1 MARTLCRA
9 RWEALIVMA
18 ALIPFGAL
26 PLCAEPCTLYKPA
39 NIEMARENIARYEW
53 AQSVLDGY
61 RRNVSYLMAQDRAWI
76 EEMVPELTPWATYGQ
91 ICPRCVGEQCSM
103 GETGVY
109 RWSVTEPD
117 RLECRYCGA
126 VYPDPELPES
136 GSVTAERMGQTF
148 TFYVPPEEAAHAE
161 DRTGKYAYRWASWP
175 VHVSWSGIIRANKA
189 GYIAGRVLPL
199 AQVYALT
206 GEVEY
211 AERCAWVLDALARA
225 YPNWLYHSYYGT
237 FADMPPGEAA
247 AWMGE
252 HTPQGVLPEGA
263 AVTAFPDN
271 ESCARLKGFWGDGRL
286 TAGVGGEGSF
296 LLNCTVAYDLIR
308 DATVA
313 DGTRVLSDEMERRIV
328 DDLILA
334 GCADLENYDA
344 INNKCGPGRAL
355 SAAVG
360 IMFEAAAGG
369 PERVRRGLAG
379 FNALIDQAFHF
390 DGFCR
395 ESPSY
400 SSMHLGN
407 MEDIP
412 DILDGYSDPEGYQPE
427 EGERFDDLS
436 IYDDMPRYRLA
447 LLSMVKMLGPD
458 LKYPVIGDT
467 HAGSGISSHWAE
479 ILADHYGDEYA
490 GLLVT
495 AQGAP
500 LTDRGSDYALWHRPP
515 DMAAQAEA
523 ALPLRTEWFPG
534 WHVAVLRNGRPRGR
548 NALYFNGYEMH
559 GHRHYDTLGI
569 AYFALDREM
578 ASDRGYIWDDPRNAW
593 TRSTLA
599 HNLVTVDG
607 ANQISSG
614 RHSTLELFAAAPE
627 VELVQASA
635 NAYEQCSQYRRTTA
649 LIRLPGDNSY
659 TVDIFR
665 VTGGALHQY
674 GLNSNGDGFALADLP
689 LTPEDGKISWLEN
702 LRVAQPNDTWHATW
716 TNEGVNL
723 DLWMPADPG
732 GSGQIERLIVAD
744 APGWRSYKGDQLH
757 APPITQILAERSG
770 EDLDSTFAAVLAPW
784 EGEASPVRSVR
795 RITPGD
801 SGACALV
808 VELDDRTDYLISAL
822 DDQPRSYG
830 PVTLAGRFGFVSLDE
845 AGALRAAWLVA
856 GTRLQVNGDGLELS
870 AARIERTVTGIDGRT
885 ITLAEA
891 LPGDADLA
899 GAWLLAGGTGYEI
912 EAASGAQIVVREYPV
927 QACDRVVIPAA
938 AWRGVP

>member
-1 MARTLCRA
+1 
-9 RWEALIVMA
+9 
-18 ALIPFGAL
+18 
-26 PLCAEPCTLYKPA
+26 
-39 NIEMARENIARYEW
+39 
-53 AQSVLDGY
+53 
-61 RRNVSYLMAQDRAWI
+61 
-76 EEMVPELTPWATYGQ
+76 
-91 ICPRCVGEQCSM
+91 
-103 GETGVY
+103 
-109 RWSVTEPD
+109 
-117 RLECRYCGA
+117 
-126 VYPDPELPES
+126 
-136 GSVTAERMGQTF
+136 
-148 TFYVPPEEAAHAE
+148 
-161 DRTGKYAYRWASWP
+161 
-175 VHVSWSGIIRANKA
+175 
-189 GYIAGRVLPL
+189 
-199 AQVYALT
+199 
-206 GEVEY
+206 
-211 AERCAWVLDALARA
+211 
-225 YPNWLYHSYYGT
+225 
-237 FADMPPGEAA
+237 
-247 AWMGE
+247 
-252 HTPQGVLPEGA
+252 
-263 AVTAFPDN
+263 
-271 ESCARLKGFWGDGRL
+271 
-286 TAGVGGEGSF
+286 
-296 LLNCTVAYDLIR
+296 
-308 DATVA
+308 
-313 DGTRVLSDEMERRIV
+313 
-328 DDLILA
+328 
-334 GCADLENYDA
+334 
-344 INNKCGPGRAL
+344 
-355 SAAVG
+355 
-360 IMFEAAAGG
+360 
-369 PERVRRGLAG
+369 
-379 FNALIDQAFHF
+379 
-390 DGFCR
+390 
-395 ESPSY
+395 
-400 SSMHLGN
+400 
-407 MEDIP
+407 
-412 DILDGYSDPEGYQPE
+412 
-427 EGERFDDLS
+427 
-436 IYDDMPRYRLA
+436 
-447 LLSMVKMLGPD
+447 
-458 LKYPVIGDT
+458 VIGDT

-614 RHSTLELFAAAPE
+614 RHSTLELFATAPE
-627 VELVQASA
+627 LELVQASA
-635 NAYEQCSQYRRTTA
+635 NAYQQCSQYRRTTA

-659 TVDIFR
+659 TADIFR